1 MNNTRP
7 LRLLLINP
15 NTNAAL
21 TRQMQQLAGTAISA
35 QTQLHCINP
44 PAGPHA
50 IERQADRDA
59 ASAQLLALANSGACQ
74 GYDALILACFDD
86 IALQTLRESVRVP
99 VIGLCEAAL
108 FAARALPGPFAI
120 ITTVHAAVPGIR
132 AMLTRYGAADQTCSV
147 RAAGIGVAQAA
158 GTDTLVAEKIAACVR
173 AAIEQDGA
181 KTIVLGSGGLTGRA
195 ADLQRSF
202 NLPTIDP
209 VLCALALA
217 QSLARLRLGSV
228 T

>member
-1 MNNTRP
+1 MNNPPP

-21 TRQMQQLAGTAISA
+21 TRQMQQVAGTTISA
-35 QTQLHCINP
+35 ETELHCINP
-44 PAGPHA
+44 PAGPYA
-50 IERQADRDA
+50 IECKADRDA
-59 ASAQLLALANSGACQ
+59 AAIQLQTLVNSRACQ

-86 IALQTLRESVRVP
+86 IELQSLRESMRVP

-108 FAARALPGPFAI
+108 FAARALPGRFAI
-120 ITTVHAAVPGIR
+120 VTTVHAAVPGIR
-132 AMLTRYGAADQTCSV
+132 SMLTRYGASDQACV
-147 RAAGIGVAQAA
+147 HAAGIGVAEAA
-158 GTDTLVAEKIAACVR
+158 GDGAQAAEKIAACIR
-173 AAIEQDGA
+173 TAIEQDGA

-202 NLPTIDP
+202 GLPVIDP
-209 VLCALALA
+209 VVSALALA
-217 QSLARLRLGSV
+217 ESLARLQLRSP